1 MTEIVS
7 TYIAAEAGR
16 IMSIGEIKRDRY
28 LNELISRKHNRLI
41 KVVTGLRRVGKS
53 YLIFTLFYHHLLENG
68 IDESH
73 ILKIQLDQRKYEK
86 YQNPDLFLSYIES
99 KIEDN
104 TTQKRNEENMYY
116 ILLDEVQLMND
127 FESVLNTLL
136 SFENVDVYVTG
147 SNSKLLSRDVITEF
161 RGRGDEIHVYPLSFS
176 EFLSVYDG
184 DIYQAFD
191 EYMIYGGMPA
201 CVKYT
206 SEQQKTAYLKTLF
219 QETYLVDILQRYNFR
234 NTEELSSLLDII
246 ASDIGSLTNPM
257 RIRNTFSSVLSS
269 SISRTTITQYLLAFE
284 DAFLIKKAMR
294 YDVRGRKYIGTPQKY
309 YFEDTGLRNARL
321 NFRQIEDTYLMENVI
336 YIELC
341 RRGFSVDVGVIDRRE
356 KDAGNHV
363 VRKQYE
369 IDFVANL
376 GSKRYYIQSAFSI
389 SNEEK
394 RRQESKSLILAGDNF
409 KKVVIVGDRI
419 HVRHDEAGI
428 TTLSIYD
435 FLLKENAL
443 DL

>member
-1 MTEIVS
+1 
-7 TYIAAEAGR
+7 
-16 IMSIGEIKRDRY
+16 MSIGEIKRDRY
-28 LNELISRKHNRLI
+28 LNELISRKQNGLI

-53 YLIFTLFYHHLLENG
+53 YLLFTLFYHHLLANG
-68 IDESH
+68 VDESH
-73 ILKIQLDQRKYEK
+73 ILKIQLDQRMYAK
-86 YQNPDLFLSYIES
+86 YQDPDLFLSYIES
-99 KIEDN
+99 KIADD
-104 TTQKRNEENMYY
+104 TTRKKNEENVYY
-116 ILLDEVQLMND
+116 ILLDEVQLMRN
-127 FESVLNTLL
+127 FESALNSLL
-136 SFENVDVYVTG
+136 SYENVDVYVTG
-147 SNSKLLSRDVITEF
+147 SNSKFLSRDVITEF

-176 EFLSVYDG
+176 EFLPVYDG

-191 EYMIYGGMPA
+191 EYMVYGGLPA

-206 SEQQKTAYLKTLF
+206 SEQQKITYLKTLF

-246 ASDIGSLTNPM
+246 ASDIGSLTNPL

-269 SISRTTITQYLLAFE
+269 SISRNTITEYLLAFE

-294 YDVRGRKYIGTPQKY
+294 YDIRGRKYIGTPLKY

-341 RRGFSVDVGVIDRRE
+341 RRGFSVDVGVIDKRE
-356 KDAGNHV
+356 KDAGDHV

-376 GSKRYYIQSAFSI
+376 GSRRYYIQSAFSI
-389 SNEEK
+389 PDEEK
-394 RRQESKSLILAGDNF
+394 RRQESRSLLLAEDNF
-409 KKVVIVGDRI
+409 RKVIIVGDRI
-419 HVRHDEAGI
+419 HVRHDDAGV

>member
-1 MTEIVS
+1 
-7 TYIAAEAGR
+7 
-16 IMSIGEIKRDRY
+16 MSIGEIKRDRY
-28 LNELISRKHNRLI
+28 LNELISRKQNGLI

-53 YLIFTLFYHHLLENG
+53 YLLFTLFYHHLLANG
-68 IDESH
+68 VDESH
-73 ILKIQLDQRKYEK
+73 ILKIQLDQRMYAK
-86 YQNPDLFLSYIES
+86 YQDPDLFLSYIES
-99 KIEDN
+99 KIADD
-104 TTQKRNEENMYY
+104 TTRKKNEENVYY
-116 ILLDEVQLMND
+116 ILLDEVQLMRN
-127 FESVLNTLL
+127 FESALNSLL
-136 SFENVDVYVTG
+136 SYENVDVYVTG
-147 SNSKLLSRDVITEF
+147 SNSKFLSRDVITEF

-176 EFLSVYDG
+176 EFLPVYDG

-191 EYMIYGGMPA
+191 EYMVYGGLPA

-206 SEQQKTAYLKTLF
+206 SEQQKITYLKTLF
-219 QETYLVDILQRYNFR
+219 QETYLVDILQRYKFR

-246 ASDIGSLTNPM
+246 ASDIGSLTNPL

-269 SISRTTITQYLLAFE
+269 SISRNTITEYLLAFE

-294 YDVRGRKYIGTPQKY
+294 YDIRGRKYIGTPLKY

-341 RRGFSVDVGVIDRRE
+341 RRGFSVDVGVIDKRE
-356 KDAGNHV
+356 KDAGDHV

-376 GSKRYYIQSAFSI
+376 GSRRYYIQSAFSI
-389 SNEEK
+389 PDEEK
-394 RRQESKSLILAGDNF
+394 RRQESRSLLLAEDNF
-409 KKVVIVGDRI
+409 RKVIIVGDRI
-419 HVRHDEAGI
+419 HVRHDDAGV

>member
-1 MTEIVS
+1 
-7 TYIAAEAGR
+7 
-16 IMSIGEIKRDRY
+16 MSIGEIKRDRY
-28 LNELISRKHNRLI
+28 LNELISRKQNGLI

-53 YLIFTLFYHHLLENG
+53 YLLFTLFYHHLLANG
-68 IDESH
+68 VDESH
-73 ILKIQLDQRKYEK
+73 ILKIQLDQRMYAK
-86 YQNPDLFLSYIES
+86 YQDPDLFLSYIES
-99 KIEDN
+99 KIADD
-104 TTQKRNEENMYY
+104 TTRKKNEENVYY
-116 ILLDEVQLMND
+116 ILLDEVQLMRN
-127 FESVLNTLL
+127 FESALNSLL
-136 SFENVDVYVTG
+136 SYENVDVYVTG
-147 SNSKLLSRDVITEF
+147 SNSKFLSRDVITEF

-176 EFLSVYDG
+176 EFLPVYDG

-191 EYMIYGGMPA
+191 EYMVYGGLPA

-206 SEQQKTAYLKTLF
+206 SEQQKITYLKTLF

-246 ASDIGSLTNPM
+246 ASDIGSLTNPL

-269 SISRTTITQYLLAFE
+269 SISRNTITEYLLAFE

-294 YDVRGRKYIGTPQKY
+294 YDIRGRKYIGTPLKY

-341 RRGFSVDVGVIDRRE
+341 RRGFSVDVGVIDKRE
-356 KDAGNHV
+356 KDAGDHV

-376 GSKRYYIQSAFSI
+376 GSRRYYIQSAFSI
-389 SNEEK
+389 PDEEK
-394 RRQESKSLILAGDNF
+394 RRQESRSLLLAEDNF
-409 KKVVIVGDRI
+409 RKIIIVGDRI
-419 HVRHDEAGI
+419 HVRHDDAGI

>member
-1 MTEIVS
+1 MN
-7 TYIAAEAGR
+7 
-16 IMSIGEIKRDRY
+16 IGEIKRDRY
-28 LNELISRKHNRLI
+28 LNELISRKQNGLI

-53 YLIFTLFYHHLLENG
+53 YLLFTLFYHHLLANG
-68 IDESH
+68 VDESH
-73 ILKIQLDQRKYEK
+73 ILKIQLDQRMYAK
-86 YQNPDLFLSYIES
+86 YQDPDLFLSYIES
-99 KIEDN
+99 KIADD
-104 TTQKRNEENMYY
+104 TTRKKNEENVYY
-116 ILLDEVQLMND
+116 ILLDEVQLMRN
-127 FESVLNTLL
+127 FESALNSLL
-136 SFENVDVYVTG
+136 SYENVDVYVTG
-147 SNSKLLSRDVITEF
+147 SNSKFLSRDVITEF

-176 EFLSVYDG
+176 EFLPVYDG

-191 EYMIYGGMPA
+191 EYMVYGGLPA

-206 SEQQKTAYLKTLF
+206 SEQQKITYLKTLF
-219 QETYLVDILQRYNFR
+219 QETYLVDILQRYKFR

-246 ASDIGSLTNPM
+246 ASDIGSLTNPL

-269 SISRTTITQYLLAFE
+269 SISRNTITEYLLAFE

-294 YDVRGRKYIGTPQKY
+294 YDIRGRKYIGTPLKY

-341 RRGFSVDVGVIDRRE
+341 RRGFSVDVGVIDKRE
-356 KDAGNHV
+356 KDAGDHV

-376 GSKRYYIQSAFSI
+376 GSRRYYIQSAFSI
-389 SNEEK
+389 PDEEK
-394 RRQESKSLILAGDNF
+394 RRQESRSLLLAEDNF
-409 KKVVIVGDRI
+409 RKVIIVGDRI
-419 HVRHDEAGI
+419 HVRHDDAGI

>member
-1 MTEIVS
+1 
-7 TYIAAEAGR
+7 
-16 IMSIGEIKRDRY
+16 MSIGEIKRDRY
-28 LNELISRKHNRLI
+28 LNELISRKQNGLI

-53 YLIFTLFYHHLLENG
+53 YLLFTLFYHHLLANG
-68 IDESH
+68 VDESH
-73 ILKIQLDQRKYEK
+73 ILKIQLDQRMYAK
-86 YQNPDLFLSYIES
+86 YQDPDLFLSYIES
-99 KIEDN
+99 KIADD
-104 TTQKRNEENMYY
+104 TTRKKNEENVYY
-116 ILLDEVQLMND
+116 ILLDEVQLMRN
-127 FESVLNTLL
+127 FESALNSLL
-136 SFENVDVYVTG
+136 SYENVDVYVTG
-147 SNSKLLSRDVITEF
+147 SNSKFLSRDVITEF

-176 EFLSVYDG
+176 EFLPVYDG

-191 EYMIYGGMPA
+191 EYMVYGGLPA

-206 SEQQKTAYLKTLF
+206 SEQQKITYLKTLF
-219 QETYLVDILQRYNFR
+219 QETYLVDILQRYKFR

-246 ASDIGSLTNPM
+246 ASDIGSLTNPL

-269 SISRTTITQYLLAFE
+269 SISRNTITEYLLAFE

-294 YDVRGRKYIGTPQKY
+294 YDIRGRKYIGTPLKY

-341 RRGFSVDVGVIDRRE
+341 RRGFSVDVGVIDKRE
-356 KDAGNHV
+356 KDAGDHV

-376 GSKRYYIQSAFSI
+376 GSRRYYIQSAFSI
-389 SNEEK
+389 PDEEK
-394 RRQESKSLILAGDNF
+394 RRQESRSLLLAEDNF
-409 KKVVIVGDRI
+409 RKVIIVGDRI
-419 HVRHDEAGI
+419 HVRHDDAGI

>member
-1 MTEIVS
+1 MN
-7 TYIAAEAGR
+7 
-16 IMSIGEIKRDRY
+16 IGEIKRDRY
-28 LNELISRKHNRLI
+28 LNELISRKQNGLI

-53 YLIFTLFYHHLLENG
+53 YLLFTLFYHHLLANG
-68 IDESH
+68 VDESH
-73 ILKIQLDQRKYEK
+73 ILKIQLDQRMYAK
-86 YQNPDLFLSYIES
+86 YQDPDLFLSYIES
-99 KIEDN
+99 KIADD
-104 TTQKRNEENMYY
+104 TTRKKNEENVYY
-116 ILLDEVQLMND
+116 ILLDEVQLMRN
-127 FESVLNTLL
+127 FESALNSLL
-136 SFENVDVYVTG
+136 SYENVDVYVTG
-147 SNSKLLSRDVITEF
+147 SNSKFLSRDVITEF

-176 EFLSVYDG
+176 EFLPVYDG

-191 EYMIYGGMPA
+191 EYMVYGGLPA

-206 SEQQKTAYLKTLF
+206 SEQQKITYLKTLF
-219 QETYLVDILQRYNFR
+219 QETYLVDILQRYKFR

-246 ASDIGSLTNPM
+246 ASDIGSLTNPL

-269 SISRTTITQYLLAFE
+269 SISRNTITEYLLAFE

-294 YDVRGRKYIGTPQKY
+294 YDIRGRKYIGTPLKY

-341 RRGFSVDVGVIDRRE
+341 RRGFSVDVGVIDKRE
-356 KDAGNHV
+356 KDAGDHV

-376 GSKRYYIQSAFSI
+376 GSRRYYIQSAFSI
-389 SNEEK
+389 PDEEK
-394 RRQESKSLILAGDNF
+394 RRQESRSLLLAEDNF
-409 KKVVIVGDRI
+409 RKVIIVGDRI
-419 HVRHDEAGI
+419 HVRHDDAGV